1 MQGFEARRPRSLIS
15 YSSSSSSSNS
25 SEKAGDNLVAVLATS
40 SPADTSRSSRR
51 GLLWRNP
58 LSFLPFRYRNNA
70 PAISDLRSLA
80 NALVQLPTSLKYK
93 LLGHRVKEDDNCY
106 KLRFPETIR
115 RMFARIKTN
124 GVFMGV
130 IKNQLRRRRLEL
142 FLTLESVPSM
152 SLNVPVSNRRRN
164 PPGEHA
170 HKLTKSIYIDMDE
183 LSSDEEKK
191 FGVNDDS
198 VGGSTNIK
206 SKLHAI
212 RGRGRGTVVRGRG
225 TAVRGKSIAVR
236 GRGKG
241 MHLTSTT
248 TWSTPHPST
257 PPCSSQPSATWSPP
271 QPPSHNS
278 PLSQEEQA
286 QQQASQSTQ
295 ASGSGAFGNVR
306 LVLNFVVLYMIM

>member
-1 MQGFEARRPRSLIS
+1 MKDFTITLPHTKRPRGRPNKKRIRGKGENDLGRARASQVS
-15 YSSSSSSSNS
+15 
-25 SEKAGDNLVAVLATS
+25 KRVHRCT
-40 SPADTSRSSRR
+40 RCR
-51 GLLWRNP
+51 GLGHDKKSCKNP
-58 LSFLPFRYRNNA
+58 INA
-70 PAISDLRSLA
+70 ADGSTQEA
-80 NALVQLPTSLKYK
+80 NT
-93 LLGHRVKEDDNCY
+93 
-106 KLRFPETIR
+106 T
-115 RMFARIKTN
+115 
-124 GVFMGV
+124 
-130 IKNQLRRRRLEL
+130 
-142 FLTLESVPSM
+142 
-152 SLNVPVSNRRRN
+152 
-164 PPGEHA
+164 
-170 HKLTKSIYIDMDE
+170 
-183 LSSDEEKK
+183 
-191 FGVNDDS
+191 S

>member
-1 MQGFEARRPRSLIS
+1 MKDFTITLPHTKRPRGRPNKKRIRGKGENDLGRARASQVS
-15 YSSSSSSSNS
+15 
-25 SEKAGDNLVAVLATS
+25 KRVHRCT
-40 SPADTSRSSRR
+40 RCR
-51 GLLWRNP
+51 GLGHDKKSCKNP
-58 LSFLPFRYRNNA
+58 INAADGSTQEANTTSHVNEHIITGSSQGVQQHHNESFG
-70 PAISDLRSLA
+70 
-80 NALVQLPTSLKYK
+80 T
-93 LLGHRVKEDDNCY
+93 
-106 KLRFPETIR
+106 
-115 RMFARIKTN
+115 
-124 GVFMGV
+124 
-130 IKNQLRRRRLEL
+130 
-142 FLTLESVPSM
+142 
-152 SLNVPVSNRRRN
+152 
-164 PPGEHA
+164 
-170 HKLTKSIYIDMDE
+170 
-183 LSSDEEKK
+183 
-191 FGVNDDS
+191 S